1 MAFDPAKTAALLLE
15 NGLPNSEV
23 AKGVAIVEAES
34 SHDPRV
40 THENDESSGEYA
52 GSVDRGLWQ
61 INDKA
66 HPEVTDEM
74 AFDPVRA
81 TKEAVRIKGSGDYT
95 AWSAYKNG
103 AWKAHRKLGWVA
115 LRLALCQDSKD
126 DWEQQ
131 FLLVNN
137 QLDDALASG
146 LDVSARLRVCEAR
159 VITLDQARLSAI
171 QRLKNV

>member
-15 NGLPNSEV
+15 GGLSNSDV

-34 SHDPRV
+34 SHDARA
-40 THENDESSGEYA
+40 THENDESSGDFA

-74 AFDPVRA
+74 AFNPIQA
-81 TKEAVRIKGSGDYT
+81 TKEAVRIKGQGDFT

-115 LRLALCQDSKD
+115 LRLSQCQVDRQDARQES
-126 DWEQQ
+126 
-131 FLLVNN
+131 LLLND
-137 QLDDALASG
+137 QLDTEVAKNLDLA
-146 LDVSARLRVCEAR
+146 ARLRVSEAR
-159 VITLDQARLSAI
+159 VVTLDSARLAAI
-171 QRLKNV
+171 SRLRNV